1 MRPELEAVLLKLL
14 SCDTNEISL
23 DTVGEAIGAMRITQ
37 DEIEQLLRAIEDSG
51 RQIGGATPRVR
62 QHLRPVLEHARR
74 LKAERN
80 ATPNVSAI
88 AAATGLSVADVRAAL
103 LYAQVLGR

>member
-14 SCDTNEISL
+14 ACDTREISL
-23 DTVGEAIGAMRITQ
+23 DTIGEAIGAMRVTQ
-37 DEIEQLLRAIEDSG
+37 DEIDQLLGDIEHAG
-51 RQIGGATPRVR
+51 KTIGGATPGVR

-74 LKAERN
+74 LKQEN
-80 ATPNVSAI
+80 HATPNVSAI
-88 AAATGLSVADVRAAL
+88 AAATGLSEAEVRAAL